1 MEEID
6 IYDAN
11 LTKIGKME
19 RRKAHLDGHWHRT
32 FHCWLYRGGAE
43 TAILFQ
49 LRSPNS
55 TNFPDVLDVSA
66 AGHLEA
72 GESLEDGIREVQEEL
87 GIDASFDS
95 LFFLGERV
103 EVADEFHNGH
113 HNREY
118 QSVFML
124 RDDRNLSEYKP
135 PVEEIWGL
143 FWVPLES
150 GMRLM
155 AGQIGELE
163 IEGIVYNPETKVF
176 DPKKRTVTT
185 ADFLPR
191 IQRYYLTAMVAAERL
206 LDGKEFVGIS

>member
-11 LTKIGKME
+11 LTQIGKME

-32 FHCWLYRGGAE
+32 FHCWLYRGDPSP
-43 TAILFQ
+43 AILFQ
-49 LRSPNS
+49 VRSPNS
-55 TNFPDVLDVSA
+55 TSFPNALDVSA

-72 GESLEDGIREVQEEL
+72 GESLEEGIREVQEEL
-87 GIDASFDS
+87 GVDASFDQ
-95 LFFLGERV
+95 LFYLGERV
-103 EVADEFHNGH
+103 EVADEPSNGH

-124 RDDRNLSEYKP
+124 RDDRDLSEYQP
-135 PVEEIWGL
+135 PIEEIWGL

-155 AGQIGELE
+155 TKKIDELE
-163 IEGIVYNPETKVF
+163 IDGITY
-176 DPKKRTVTT
+176 DPDRRSFKGDRRTVTVE
-185 ADFLPR
+185 DFLPR

-206 LDGKEFVGIS
+206 LEGKEFVGIS